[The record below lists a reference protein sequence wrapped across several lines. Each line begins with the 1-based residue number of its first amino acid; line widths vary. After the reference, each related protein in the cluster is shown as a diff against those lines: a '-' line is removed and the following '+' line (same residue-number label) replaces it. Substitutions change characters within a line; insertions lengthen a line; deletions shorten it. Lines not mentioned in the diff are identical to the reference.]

1 MVKLFTV
8 LIAALLVLTMPVS
21 VLAADQPTLG
31 EQNAL
36 KKAGSYLKYS
46 AFSQTRLIDQ
56 LEYEGFSTSEA
67 TYAVKNVKADW
78 MEQAAKKAKQYLKYS
93 AYSRSRLIS
102 QLEYEGFT
110 NDQIMYAIGQVGY

>member
-1 MVKLFTV
+1 MVKLFAV
-8 LIAALLVLTMPVS
+8 LIAVLLVLTMPVS
-21 VLAADQPTLG
+21 VLAADNPTLG
-31 EQNAL
+31 EENAV
-36 KKAGSYLKYS
+36 KKANQYLKYS
-46 AFSQTRLIDQ
+46 AFSKTGLVKQ

>member
-1 MVKLFTV
+1 MVKLFTALMV
-8 LIAALLVLTMPVS
+8 ALLVLTMPVS
-21 VLAADQPTLG
+21 VLAADNPTLG
-31 EQNAL
+31 EENAV
-36 KKAGSYLKYS
+36 KKANQYLKYS
-46 AFSQTRLIDQ
+46 AFSKTGLVKQ